1 MAYNT
6 PLASKTVY
14 GIVEV
19 GANVDVAV
27 GVIDIPQNIE
37 TTATVTFD
45 VVNATTSVNG
55 GELFDSTNRVL
66 TTLIA
71 GTNITITGSAPTL
84 TINASSTPA
93 VATTVIS
100 EADSPYTPTSG
111 DYYIG
116 VLGTAPV
123 VIDLPIGTDGD
134 VYVIKSEASSLSDI
148 TIVPAVGE
156 TIENNGNYSILA
168 VTDGSVTLV
177 FRGTN
182 WNVI

>member
-6 PLASKTVY
+6 PLASKTTY

-19 GANVDVAV
+19 GANVDVTV

-37 TTATVTFD
+37 TTSTVTFD

-66 TTLIA
+66 TTLVA

-84 TINASSTPA
+84 TINASSTPS

-100 EADSPYTPTSG
+100 EADSPYTPTAT

-116 VLGTAPV
+116 VIAAAPV
-123 VIDLPIGTDGD
+123 TINLPTGADGD
-134 VYVIKSEASSLSDI
+134 VYIIKSEVTNTGDI
-148 TIVPAVGE
+148 TVVPSLGE
-156 TIENNGNYSILA
+156 TIENTVSYIILA
-168 VTDGSVTLV
+168 VTDGSITIV

-182 WNVI
+182 WNVV